1 MSPRGGGDRTPEER
15 EAARRARERRRLE
28 RAGEPIPDELLEPHE
43 RPAPPPEPDVSEP
56 AASAS
61 PSPEPAF
68 FDAPDAPP
76 RADAPPPFFDEP
88 AMPAPPPDAREP
100 EPEPA
105 SSFFD
110 EPAPP
115 PHEPEPPRA
124 EPRDPSAR
132 RAHEDALQETQ
143 QWDVTQAWNDEPGS
157 PPRRQPEPP
166 VPGLE
171 PPAHDPAPVPP
182 AHDPDA
188 TQAHDT
194 LADVPSFPSD
204 AVAPSA
210 PPAPAA
216 AAGAPDEE
224 PLGTR
229 RVSRAHLP
237 NIHRPQRG
245 GKRGADVPKGRGVR
259 VKRPGE
265 VMSGSR
271 KRRSV
276 GPRIAAGVI
285 VLLVLALLWFVNGIF
300 QPFGGGEGSG
310 RVVVRIPEGAGAGE
324 IADLLEERGVI
335 SSAFFFGLRAQVS
348 GERSNLKSGTYT
360 LRRDMGNGAAI
371 EELTKVEE
379 ARAVPVVSVSIP
391 EGRSRRETVAI
402 ARRAGLRG
410 DYLTASRRSR
420 ALNPVRF
427 GAPADATLEGFL
439 FPATYELNR
448 GARVQRLVADQLTAF
463 RQNFATIDLG
473 YARSKRLTAYDV
485 LTIASMVEREVSV
498 ASERPLVAAVI
509 YNRLRDGIPLGID
522 ATLRFEQN
530 DWINPL
536 KQSVLDADTPYNT
549 RTKQGLPPGPIGS
562 PGLASIR
569 AAARP
574 AASRAL
580 YYVVRPGTCGEHA
593 FSDTFEQFQ
602 QDVAAYNQARE
613 AAGGRS
619 PTRC

>member
-1 MSPRGGGDRTPEER
+1 MSPRGGGDRTPEQR
-15 EAARRARERRRLE
+15 EAARRDRERRRLE
-28 RAGEPIPDELLEPHE
+28 RAGEPIPDHLLEPHE
-43 RPAPPPEPDVSEP
+43 RAAAEPEPPAAPPPASEP
-56 AASAS
+56 
-61 PSPEPAF
+61 EPVF
-68 FDAPDAPP
+68 FDAPA
-76 RADAPPPFFDEP
+76 AAEPPPAAHEP
-88 AMPAPPPDAREP
+88 
-100 EPEPA
+100 
-105 SSFFD
+105 FFD

-124 EPRDPSAR
+124 EPASPRPA
-132 RAHEDALQETQ
+132 AHEPLQETQ
-143 QWDVTQAWNDEPGS
+143 QWDVTEAWNDDAPS
-157 PPRRQPEPP
+157 RAPEPP

-171 PPAHDPAPVPP
+171 PPAP
-182 AHDPDA
+182 DPDA
-188 TQAHDT
+188 TQLHET
-194 LADVPSFPSD
+194 VPDVPSFPSQPAD
-204 AVAPSA
+204 PA
-210 PPAPAA
+210 APAT
-216 AAGAPDEE
+216 GEHEE

-245 GKRGADVPKGRGVR
+245 GKKQRGDVPKGRGVR

-265 VMSGSR
+265 VMAGSR
-271 KRRSV
+271 KRRSA
-276 GPRIAAGVI
+276 GPRIVAGVA
-285 VLLVLALLWFVNGIF
+285 VVLVLALLWFVNGIF
-300 QPFGGGEGSG
+300 QPFGGGDGSG
-310 RVVVRIPEGAGAGE
+310 RVVVRIPEGASAGD
-324 IADLLEERGVI
+324 IASLLEERGVI
-335 SSAFFFGLRAQVS
+335 SSSFFFGLRASIS

-360 LRRDMGNGAAI
+360 LRREMGNSAAI
-371 EELTKVEE
+371 DELTKTEE
-379 ARAVPVVSVSIP
+379 VRAVPVVQVSIP

-410 DYLTASRRSR
+410 NYLVASRRSS
-420 ALNPVRF
+420 ALNPVRY
-427 GAPADATLEGFL
+427 GAPRDATLEGFL

-448 GARVQRLVADQLTAF
+448 GARVQRLVADQLRAF

-473 YARSKRLTAYDV
+473 YARSKRLTAFDV

-498 ASERPLVAAVI
+498 PSERPLVAAVI

-522 ATLRFEQN
+522 ATLRYEQN

-574 AASRAL
+574 ANSRAL

-593 FSDTFEQFQ
+593 FSDSFEEFQ

>member
-1 MSPRGGGDRTPEER
+1 MSPRGGGDRTPEQR
-15 EAARRARERRRLE
+15 EAARRERERRRLE
-28 RAGEPIPDELLEPHE
+28 RAGEPIPDHLLEPHE
-43 RPAPPPEPDVSEP
+43 RAAAAPEPEPPAPPPASE
-56 AASAS
+56 
-61 PSPEPAF
+61 PEPAF
-68 FDAPDAPP
+68 FDEPDVPRADAPP
-76 RADAPPPFFDEP
+76 RADEPPPFFDEP
-88 AMPAPPPDAREP
+88 AVPVPPPARD
-100 EPEPA
+100 PEPA
-105 SSFFD
+105 PEREAFFD

-115 PHEPEPPRA
+115 RREPEPPRPA
-124 EPRDPSAR
+124 DPAVPPPA
-132 RAHEDALQETQ
+132 AHEPLQETQ
-143 QWDVTQAWNDEPGS
+143 QWDVTEAWNDEPAP
-157 PPRRQPEPP
+157 PPRRERAPEPP

-171 PPAHDPAPVPP
+171 PPAP
-182 AHDPDA
+182 DPDA
-188 TQAHDT
+188 TQVHDT
-194 LADVPSFPSD
+194 LGEVPSFPSATD
-204 AVAPSA
+204 DVPAV
-210 PPAPAA
+210 PPP
-216 AAGAPDEE
+216 GDGVEE

-245 GKRGADVPKGRGVR
+245 GKRQRGGDVPKGRGVR

-265 VMSGSR
+265 VMAGSR
-271 KRRSV
+271 KRRSA
-276 GPRIAAGVI
+276 GPRIVAGIV

-300 QPFGGGEGSG
+300 QPFGGGDGSG
-310 RVVVRIPEGAGAGE
+310 RVVVRIPRGASASE

-335 SSAFFFGLRAQVS
+335 SSSFFFGLRAQVS

-360 LRRDMGNGAAI
+360 LRREMGYGAALD
-371 EELTKVEE
+371 ELTKVEE
-379 ARAVPVVSVSIP
+379 VETVPVVSVSIP

-410 DYLTASRRSR
+410 NYLNASRRSN
-420 ALNPVRF
+420 ALDPVRY
-427 GAPADATLEGFL
+427 GAPRDATLEGFL
-439 FPATYELNR
+439 FPATYEVNR

-473 YARSKRLTAYDV
+473 YARSKRLTAFDV

-498 ASERPLVAAVI
+498 PSERPLVAAVI

-522 ATLRFEQN
+522 ATLRYEQN
-530 DWINPL
+530 DWVNPL

-562 PGLASIR
+562 PGIASIR

-574 AASRAL
+574 ANSRAL

-593 FSDTFEQFQ
+593 FSDSFEQFQ

>member
-1 MSPRGGGDRTPEER
+1 MSPRGGGDRTPEQR
-15 EAARRARERRRLE
+15 EAARRERERRRLE
-28 RAGEPIPDELLEPHE
+28 RAGEPIPDHLLEPHE
-43 RPAPPPEPDVSEP
+43 RAAAAPEPEPPAPPPAAEP
-56 AASAS
+56 AA
-61 PSPEPAF
+61 PEPAF
-68 FDAPDAPP
+68 FDEPDVPRADAPP
-76 RADAPPPFFDEP
+76 RADEPPPFFDEP
-88 AMPAPPPDAREP
+88 AVPVPPPPARD
-100 EPEPA
+100 PEPA
-105 SSFFD
+105 PREPFFD

-115 PHEPEPPRA
+115 PRPPEPPRA
-124 EPRDPSAR
+124 ADAAVPPPA
-132 RAHEDALQETQ
+132 AHEPLQETQ
-143 QWDVTQAWNDEPGS
+143 QWDVTEAWNDEPAP
-157 PPRRQPEPP
+157 PPRERAPEPP

-171 PPAHDPAPVPP
+171 PPAP
-182 AHDPDA
+182 DPDA
-188 TQAHDT
+188 TQVHDT
-194 LADVPSFPSD
+194 LGEVPSFPSATD
-204 AVAPSA
+204 DVPAV
-210 PPAPAA
+210 PPP
-216 AAGAPDEE
+216 GDGVEE

-245 GKRGADVPKGRGVR
+245 GKRQRGGDVPKGRGVR

-265 VMSGSR
+265 VMAGSR
-271 KRRSV
+271 KRRSA
-276 GPRIAAGVI
+276 GPRIVAGIV

-300 QPFGGGEGSG
+300 QPFGGGDGSG
-310 RVVVRIPEGAGAGE
+310 RVVVRIPRGASAGE

-335 SSAFFFGLRAQVS
+335 SSSFFFGLRAQVS

-360 LRRDMGNGAAI
+360 LRREMGYGAALD
-371 EELTKVEE
+371 ELTKVEE
-379 ARAVPVVSVSIP
+379 VEAVPVVTVSIP

-410 DYLTASRRSR
+410 NYLNASRRSS
-420 ALNPVRF
+420 ALNPVRY
-427 GAPADATLEGFL
+427 GAPRDATLEGFL
-439 FPATYELNR
+439 FPATYEVNR

-463 RQNFATIDLG
+463 RQNFATIDMG
-473 YARSKRLTAYDV
+473 YAKSKRLTAFDV

-498 ASERPLVAAVI
+498 PSERPLVAAVI

-522 ATLRFEQN
+522 ATLRYEQN
-530 DWINPL
+530 DWVNPL

-562 PGLASIR
+562 PGIASIR

-574 AASRAL
+574 ANSRAL

-593 FSDTFEQFQ
+593 FSDSFEQFQ